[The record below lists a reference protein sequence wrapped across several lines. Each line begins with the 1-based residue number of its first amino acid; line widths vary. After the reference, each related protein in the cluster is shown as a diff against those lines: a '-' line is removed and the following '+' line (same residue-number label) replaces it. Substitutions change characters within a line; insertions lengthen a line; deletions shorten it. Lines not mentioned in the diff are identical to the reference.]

1 MENIKLTIT
10 VQKPSGYTSTKTV
23 VISEEVLIQVE
34 ELTTSNTDLLEK
46 ARREAEEVD
55 VWKLRTES
63 EALEASS
70 FTLDDWEEI
79 EGFAIEVYKKAYIK
93 GRLKTN

>member
-23 VISEEVLIQVE
+23 LVSEEVFNQVE

-46 ARREAEEVD
+46 AKREAEDKFSDSLFSKADNEAVRG
-55 VWKLRTES
+55 VFIQGAQFIINQLKNGEWKL
-63 EALEASS
+63 
-70 FTLDDWEEI
+70 
-79 EGFAIEVYKKAYIK
+79 
-93 GRLKTN
+93 